1 MPKVTAG
8 TNRKGSKGV
17 RGNIRQRRKSIPIT
31 TPNIKAY
38 PGNFKLNDASVNFTD
53 ITTSAFYVSK
63 QTLWAKD

>member
-8 TNRKGSKGV
+8 TSRKGSKGG

-31 TPNIKAY
+31 TANIKAY
-38 PGNFKLNDASVNFTD
+38 PGNFQLNDASVNFTD